1 MATML
6 SATQYLD
13 REYLEVRCR
22 LIDVAAALDRIA
34 GATGADSART
44 DARYRKLMQ
53 AIEELGRDGDPRAER
68 LQMLF
73 SDSYDAGWRKS

>member
-22 LIDVAAALDRIA
+22 LIDIAAALDRIA
-34 GATGADSART
+34 GASGAEAART
-44 DARYRKLMQ
+44 DPRYRKLLQ
-53 AIEELGRDGDPRAER
+53 AIEEIGRDGTPRAER

-73 SDSYDAGWRKS
+73 SDAYDAGWRKS